1 MSEQGWYVE
10 LREIKKGIVDTG
22 LGIET
27 LKTRVV

>member
-10 LREIKKGIVDTG
+10 LREIKEEIADTG

-27 LKTRVV
+27 PQTRVV